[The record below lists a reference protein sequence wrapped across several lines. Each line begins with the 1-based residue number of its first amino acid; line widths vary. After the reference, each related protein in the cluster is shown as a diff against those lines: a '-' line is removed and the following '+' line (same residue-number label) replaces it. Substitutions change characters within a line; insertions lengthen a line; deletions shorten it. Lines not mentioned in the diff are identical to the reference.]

1 VKKGMEEERKE
12 KRSIS
17 TSCGSHQHLQPNHGE
32 LKRLALI
39 LWIFPKSLIYGFWLK
54 LGDIL
59 LLEVVPSYVE

>member
-17 TSCGSHQHLQPNHGE
+17 TPCGSHQHLQPNHVD

-39 LWIFPKSLIYGFWLK
+39 LWILVDFGFWWNLW
-54 LGDIL
+54 IL
-59 LLEVVPSYVE
+59 DFGGSLEISC